1 MPTEVHEFDIHIIY
15 THSNYDGDSKTDCT
29 VTYPPARKD
38 QQPFIREYS
47 DYCGDLS
54 QSQVAANA
62 AKDIA
67 EYMRDPEGTLE
78 EWIKK
83 SGSDWENLREL
94 QHELQDAQKR
104 AESACKNMLTY
115 QEGAQKYE
123 KQIAELEARLK
134 GARHE

>member
-1 MPTEVHEFDIHIIY
+1 MTEKYEFDIHIAY
-15 THSNYDGDSKTDCT
+15 EHSYYDGDSNTECT

-38 QQPFIREYS
+38 QQPFIREYG

-67 EYMRDPEGTLE
+67 EYMQDPEGTLE

-83 SGSDWENLREL
+83 SGDDWENLREL
-94 QHELQDAQKR
+94 QHDLTEAQKT
-104 AESACKNMLTY
+104 AESARKTMLSY
-115 QEGAQKYE
+115 QERAQKYE
-123 KQIAELEARLK
+123 KQITELEAKLK

>member
-1 MPTEVHEFDIHIIY
+1 MTEEYEFDIHIAY
-15 THSNYDGDSKTDCT
+15 EHSYYDGDSNTDCT
-29 VTYPPARKD
+29 VTYPPVRKD
-38 QQPFIREYS
+38 QQPFVRKYD

-67 EYMRDPEGTLE
+67 EYMQDPEGTLE

-94 QHELQDAQKR
+94 QHKLQEAQER
-104 AESACKNMLTY
+104 AESARKNTLYY
-115 QEGAQKYE
+115 QEVAQKYE
-123 KQIAELEARLK
+123 GQIAELEAKLNK
-134 GARHE
+134 GAHS